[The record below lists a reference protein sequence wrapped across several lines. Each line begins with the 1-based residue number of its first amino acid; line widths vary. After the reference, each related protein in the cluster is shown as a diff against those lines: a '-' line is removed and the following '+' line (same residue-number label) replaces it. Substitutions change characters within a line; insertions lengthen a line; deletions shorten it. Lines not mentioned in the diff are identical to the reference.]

1 MKLFL
6 MVAHNGNRR
15 LRKITVK
22 SLCVI
27 PFMCFYFMA
36 FFFRPSMA
44 INTACLFT
52 FLKYSVLS
60 FQHFLPPDKQ
70 I

>member
-36 FFFRPSMA
+36 FFFFFEV
-44 INTACLFT
+44 LKT
-52 FLKYSVLS
+52 FILYTKS
-60 FQHFLPPDKQ
+60 
-70 I
+70 